1 MQLVPVRFG
10 MLVPDPKNFIPVGI
24 QAGERG
30 LLKFGDDFFFH
41 RRSDDF
47 VRAETQNAGG
57 VFVFEFDG
65 VNQFLNPVRV
75 TPHDHRKRLPA
86 DTLFALTACQVA
98 DRSVADLNRLG
109 GEIIHRT
116 GGLASSVF

>member
-1 MQLVPVRFG
+1 MRFG
-10 MLVPDPKNFIPVGI
+10 MLVPDPKNFIPVGT

-30 LLKFGDDFFFH
+30 LLKFGDDFFLH

-47 VRAETQNAGG
+47 VRAETQNARG

-65 VNQFLNPVRV
+65 VNELLNPDRI
-75 TPHDHRKRLPA
+75 TPHNHRKRLPA
-86 DTLFALTACQVA
+86 DTFFALTARQVA
-98 DRSVADLNRLG
+98 DWRGADLNRLG

-116 GGLASSVF
+116 GSLAGSVL